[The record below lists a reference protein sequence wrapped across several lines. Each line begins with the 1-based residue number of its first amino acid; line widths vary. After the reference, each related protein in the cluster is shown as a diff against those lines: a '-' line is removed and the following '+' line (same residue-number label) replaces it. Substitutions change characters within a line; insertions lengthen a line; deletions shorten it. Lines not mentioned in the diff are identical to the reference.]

1 MLVALIAGMVLGAG
15 RPAAA
20 DFRDPAHRGP
30 SRPLTFPVVGPVSFT
45 DTFGAPRSGGRSHA
59 GLDLMAAKMQPLVA
73 AAAGTVTRMTVPEPS
88 YGYMLTITGDDGW
101 SYNYIHINNDTPG
114 TDDGKAPLSAVFAPG
129 LHEDARVAAG
139 QLVAYV
145 GDSGNAEDV
154 APQLHFEL
162 MDPSG
167 APVNPMAALTAAAR
181 VEAPVG
187 GPMVEDPFDRLAGA
201 DRSGT
206 ALAVSR
212 AGWPDGSVEEVVVAS
227 GASYAEALPASV
239 LAGKLGS
246 PMLLW
251 GSPGD
256 QALHAEL
263 RRLGARAV
271 VVVGSVPA
279 SLDTELVTLGV
290 AVRRLGRPGDVV
302 DTAAAI
308 ADQLGPASGVV
319 VANVSSFADGV
330 TAASLA
336 TGNGWPILLTTTR
349 VIPQASVDAWRRL
362 GMPPVIAV
370 GGTTVVGDNVVR
382 FFGATRLAGG
392 DRYGT
397 AVAAA
402 ESAIEGGR
410 ALSELVV
417 ATGTS
422 YPDALAAAPLAARKE
437 GVTLLIDGAA
447 AGKDDSVRDW
457 LAGRRSE
464 VGEVH
469 VLGGPGAITGA
480 AAVALA
486 AVLDR

>member
-1 MLVALIAGMVLGAG
+1 MVVVLIAGTVLGAG
-15 RPAAA
+15 GPAAA
-20 DFRDPAHRGP
+20 DFGNPAHRGP
-30 SRPLTFPVVGPVSFT
+30 DRPLTFPVVGRVAFT

-59 GLDLMAAKMQPLVA
+59 GLDLMAGKMQPLVA
-73 AAAGTVTRMTVPEPS
+73 AAAGTVTRMTVPEPT

-101 SYNYIHINNDTPG
+101 SYNYVHINNDTPG
-114 TDDGKAPLSAVFAPG
+114 TDDGIAPLSAVFAPG
-129 LHEDARVAAG
+129 LSEGARVVPG

-162 MDPSG
+162 IDPTG
-167 APVNPMAALTAAAR
+167 EPVNPMASLTAAPR
-181 VEAPVG
+181 VQVPVDQ
-187 GPMVEDPFDRLAGA
+187 PAVADPFDRLAGE
-201 DRSGT
+201 DRTGT

-251 GSPGD
+251 GGPGD
-256 QALHAEL
+256 QALHTEL

-271 VVVGSVPA
+271 VVVGSVPS
-279 SLDTELVTLGV
+279 SLDAELAALGL
-290 AVRRLGRPGDVV
+290 AVQRLGRPGDVV

-308 ADQLGPASGVV
+308 ADRLGPAAGVV
-319 VANVSSFADGV
+319 VANLSSFADGV

-336 TGNGWPILLTTTR
+336 TGNGWPILLTSTR

-362 GMPPVIAV
+362 GAPPVIAL
-370 GGTTVVGDNVVR
+370 GGTTVVGDNVTR
-382 FFGATRLAGG
+382 FFGATRLAGD

-402 ESAIEGGR
+402 EAAIRGGR
-410 ALSELVV
+410 ALRELVV
-417 ATGTS
+417 ATGTAF
-422 YPDALAAAPLAARKE
+422 PDALAAAPLSARKA
-437 GVTLLIDGAA
+437 GVTLLIDGDA
-447 AGKDDSVRDW
+447 AGGDDSVRDW
-457 LAGRRSE
+457 LAARRGE

-469 VLGGPGAITGA
+469 VLGGRGAITGA